1 MIGGMAKRVTPLFWG
16 SVAVS
21 IITGVP
27 LMVGGMGQAGVG
39 HPWSVLMLIKH
50 AVVVLMIVLGARTQ
64 SAAAEAGA
72 AESSPAQVQAA
83 IERSRLTSTV
93 LMICGIVVLLLTA
106 VAQAL

>member
-16 SVAVS
+16 SVAIS
-21 IITGVP
+21 MITGVP
-27 LMVGGMGQAGVG
+27 MMVGGMSQAGVG

-64 SAAAEAGA
+64 SAGAEAGA
-72 AESSPAQVQAA
+72 PAGPPAQIQAA
-83 IERSRLTSTV
+83 IERSRRTSTV

-106 VAQAL
+106 VAEAL